1 MSRETLGASR
11 PWRPPASEKILA
23 FLLRPK
29 EDIFGGVDRE
39 RGDGLRKR
47 RAYGVFAPPSSSSSS
62 SLPSPGWRGG
72 GGEESGAGV
81 GEPRSDP
88 EGLEAALPGSEAEA
102 GEAQGEEPAEDVA
115 AGSAAFWLD
124 ERRLLRPSCC
134 SPVVAVAAAVLRR
147 SFRA

>member
-1 MSRETLGASR
+1 MSRETLGASW

-62 SLPSPGWRGG
+62 SPRWRGG

-102 GEAQGEEPAEDVA
+102 GEAQGEEPAEDAA

-134 SPVVAVAAAVLRR
+134 SPAAAVLRR